1 MKAPSNC
8 YGVSTE
14 IHRVTNTPDLA
25 SRAAA
30 YGVEYAVVDG
40 TNPTEVYEAM
50 QVAMEHARSGKGP
63 YLVEAKVYRYQGHYC
78 GDPAVYRPKEYM
90 EEALKKDG
98 IMLLGERLMKLGA
111 TQEEL
116 DAVKAEAEAEMDE
129 AVKFADESP
138 YPDPA
143 TVLEAL
149 HEEML
154 RDDKMF
160 IMGEDMA
167 VMGNVFAITR
177 GFLDEF
183 GPNRVID
190 TPISEEGF
198 VGMAVGAAMRG
209 MHPVVE
215 LMYDDFATECA
226 DPLFNQA
233 AKIRYMTGGQCSVPM
248 VLRAPMGA
256 GRRNAGQ
263 HSQSLEN
270 FFCHFPGLKVVAPC
284 SAEDAKGLL
293 KTAIRDEDPVIFLE
307 HKLLYAHKEEIPE
320 GEYTIPLGQ
329 AKVKRE
335 GKDLTIISWS
345 REVNFALEAAKTLE
359 QEGIDVEVLDLRS
372 LVPLDWDAIKASI
385 SKTHNAIIVSEEVKR
400 GSFAGELSAEISE
413 ELFDE
418 LDAPVERVCGLNI
431 CSPFSPVLEDENFPH
446 PADIVAAV
454 KRVLNK

>member
-1 MKAPSNC
+1 MSKKITVSKAI
-8 YGVSTE
+8 G
-14 IHRVTNTPDLA
+14 
-25 SRAAA
+25 
-30 YGVEYAVVDG
+30 
-40 TNPTEVYEAM
+40 
-50 QVAMEHARSGKGP
+50 
-63 YLVEAKVYRYQGHYC
+63 
-78 GDPAVYRPKEYM
+78 
-90 EEALKKDG
+90 
-98 IMLLGERLMKLGA
+98 
-111 TQEEL
+111 
-116 DAVKAEAEAEMDE
+116 
-129 AVKFADESP
+129 
-138 YPDPA
+138 
-143 TVLEAL
+143 EAL

-177 GFLDEF
+177 GFLEEF

-209 MHPVVE
+209 MRPVVE

-248 VLRAPMGA
+248 VLRAPMGS

-293 KTAIRDEDPVIFLE
+293 KSAIRDDDPVVFLE
-307 HKLLYAHKEEIPE
+307 HKLLYARKEEIPE
-320 GEYTIPLGQ
+320 GEYTIPLGK
-329 AKVKRE
+329 ASVKRE

-345 REVNFALEAAKTLE
+345 REVNFSMEAAEALSK
-359 QEGIDVEVLDLRS
+359 EGIDAEVLDLRS
-372 LVPLDWDAIKASI
+372 LVPLDWDAIRASV
-385 SKTHNAIIVSEEVKR
+385 SKTHYVVIVSEEVKR
-400 GSFAGELSAEISE
+400 GSYAGELSAQIAE

-431 CSPFSPVLEDENFPH
+431 CSPFSPVLEDKNFPH
-446 PADIVAAV
+446 PENIVQAV
-454 KRVLNK
+454 KHVLNK